1 MSHLCRLVPRA
12 TTNILYVSR
21 MNAHNLP
28 PGSPVK
34 VPEAK
39 SGHHIVSGSGQFIA
53 TDGPSATSSTGI
65 GGGSSAS
72 MLPGAQTSRD
82 KTNPTKTT
90 GDAKQSHSKG
100 GSDAAYEK
108 KHQDNSL
115 HILMKFLFCLY
126 RHQSIFKTPIGQFG
140 IATVAAVSLCKFE

>member
-1 MSHLCRLVPRA
+1 MSHLFRLVPRA
-12 TTNILYVSR
+12 TTSLMYVSR

-28 PGSPVK
+28 AGSSTK

-53 TDGPSATSSTGI
+53 TDGPSATTRSGI

-72 MLPGAQTSRD
+72 MLPGAQTAHD

-90 GDAKQSHSKG
+90 GDAKQSHG
-100 GSDAAYEK
+100 GADKA
-108 KHQDNSL
+108 
-115 HILMKFLFCLY
+115 
-126 RHQSIFKTPIGQFG
+126 
-140 IATVAAVSLCKFE
+140 

>member
-12 TTNILYVSR
+12 ATNILYVSR

-28 PGSPVK
+28 PGTSVK

-53 TDGPSATSSTGI
+53 TDGPSGSSRSGI
-65 GGGSSAS
+65 GGGSSES
-72 MLPGAQTSRD
+72 MLPGAQTAYD

-90 GDAKQSHSKG
+90 GDAKQSHRK
-100 GSDAAYEK
+100 DPTDEAYVVF
-108 KHQDNSL
+108 Q
-115 HILMKFLFCLY
+115 Y
-126 RHQSIFKTPIGQFG
+126 RY
-140 IATVAAVSLCKFE
+140 